1 MPLTAATVMRR
12 RIRMHT
18 RTRARTITRTRA
30 RMHAHAQSHAR
41 MHACTPAHAY
51 SVVLPGTRVA
61 LLRLDSTRRLC
72 EPYLRA
78 EYGEEFD
85 FKAPVKLLDKW
96 LHGLPSEP
104 GEQVIVLSQV
114 LAADVRRPHHQQR

>member
-1 MPLTAATVMRR
+1 
-12 RIRMHT
+12 
-18 RTRARTITRTRA
+18 
-30 RMHAHAQSHAR
+30 
-41 MHACTPAHAY
+41 MHACTPANVY
-51 SVVLPGTRVA
+51 SVVLPGARVA
-61 LLRLDSTRRLC
+61 LLRFDSTRRLC

-114 LAADVRRPHHQQR
+114 LAADVRRPHYQQRARAADGCSA

>member
-1 MPLTAATVMRR
+1 MDV
-12 RIRMHT
+12 
-18 RTRARTITRTRA
+18 
-30 RMHAHAQSHAR
+30 
-41 MHACTPAHAY
+41 
-51 SVVLPGTRVA
+51 
-61 LLRLDSTRRLC
+61 TRRLC

-114 LAADVRRPHHQQR
+114 LAADVRRPHYQQRARAADGCSA

>member
-1 MPLTAATVMRR
+1 
-12 RIRMHT
+12 
-18 RTRARTITRTRA
+18 
-30 RMHAHAQSHAR
+30 MHARQRLLS
-41 MHACTPAHAY
+41 
-51 SVVLPGTRVA
+51 GTSGHSSGVGYA
-61 LLRLDSTRRLC
+61 STRPRRLC

-114 LAADVRRPHHQQR
+114 LAADVRRPHYQQRARAADGCSA